1 MEDRNVQFPQR
12 YQLKKV
18 EGTEDIFDLIPA
30 PGEVSAEG
38 TLINKAT
45 LLKDVTAALFGL
57 GVEAVPDDVLAL
69 LSKAVLYK
77 TITPTAQLGT
87 LPEGSIIYLNENGS
101 SVPFYVAKQGYEPSY
116 NTDRVLVVRK
126 DMVQTGPW
134 NDSGVNKYE
143 GSTIDAWM
151 TKTYFSMLSGTIQN
165 AIGFT
170 NIPYTPMGDVTTVQR
185 INKSVF
191 ALSITEL
198 GISESGTNIEGNSL
212 PIAST
217 LYPLPSGTDRQY
229 TRSPNPTN
237 STFAWSLN
245 NLGVAGSN
253 TCSISYG
260 YRPAFTL
267 PASFTAY
274 NPEMYPS
281 GGLYD
286 LSDNL
291 LLKLPGVQ
299 IETGSYTGTGTYGSS
314 NPNSL
319 TFGFVPKVLFFIAN
333 TEVSPAQINSYGLT
347 AKIPIYA
354 LSSDYSPVSMQNVG
368 NSGYYNPMKIS
379 GTTVTWYYNNNS
391 ASYQLNTSGI
401 TYYYLAIG

>member
-1 MEDRNVQFPQR
+1 MD
-12 YQLKKV
+12 
-18 EGTEDIFDLIPA
+18 DLRFLDP
-30 PGEVSAEG
+30 E
-38 TLINKAT
+38 
-45 LLKDVTAALFGL
+45 ALVNREAFNERFGL
-57 GVEAVPDDVLAL
+57 LNAA
-69 LSKAVLYK
+69 ALYK
-77 TITPTAQLGT
+77 TVTPTAQLGT
-87 LPEGSIIYLNENGS
+87 LPEGSVIYLNENGS
-101 SVPFYVAKQGYEPSY
+101 PVPFYVAKQGYEPDY

-198 GISESGTNIEGNSL
+198 GISESGTNIEGSSL

-229 TRSPNPTN
+229 TRSQNPTN

-245 NLGVAGSN
+245 NLGAAGSN

-274 NPEMYPS
+274 NPEIYPS

-319 TFGFVPKVLFFIAN
+319 TFGFKPKLLL
-333 TEVSPAQINSYGLT
+333 VSRGGEGFDSSGSFGWLYGLSKT
-347 AKIPIYA
+347 IGDFNDAD
-354 LSSDYSPVSMQNVG
+354 SSVSL
-368 NSGYYNPMKIS
+368 S
-379 GTTVTWYYNNNS
+379 GTTISWYNTYNVQSQRNISGVTYFY
-391 ASYQLNTSGI
+391 T
-401 TYYYLAIG
+401 AIG